1 MKSLLQRLLHGDVS
15 ETAWRRFVLGV
26 LAVFGGGISVIYAA
40 LIVLDPYDTGRF
52 PTFMPAGITDEHA
65 QINIASRGRNPSF
78 NAAVFGNSHGQLL
91 NPNSLSVETGF
102 KFLQMTSPGTGPREH
117 MAFVRYFY
125 RHHPDM
131 KAAVLAVDERW
142 CTHNPALPSLY
153 EFSPWLYESN
163 FQYLTHFLSTRAI
176 ALARKR
182 VEMALGKIPPHDPA
196 GFLDYETG
204 RRWTFSATDNKPP
217 RAIANPSADVN
228 RFFPAL
234 DAFDKLLAELP
245 ASLPIVMVMPPQS
258 SLLLPE
264 SGTAAANELAA
275 CKTELAKRISGRP
288 RSGFLD
294 YLVDG
299 PIARDPANFMDF
311 DHYRL
316 HIARQ
321 IEARI
326 ARILKGDVLSPEDVA
341 LSPGK

>member
-1 MKSLLQRLLHGDVS
+1 VAPLLQHLLRSNVG
-15 ETAWRRFVLGV
+15 EAAWRRFVFVV
-26 LAVFGGGISVIYAA
+26 LTVFGGGIVFIYVA
-40 LIVLDPYDTGRF
+40 LLVLDPYDTGRF
-52 PTFMPAGITDEHA
+52 PTFMPPGIPDEHA

-91 NPNSLSVETGF
+91 NPSTLSAATGM
-102 KFLQMTSPGTGPREH
+102 KFMQMTSPGTGPREH
-117 MAFVRYFY
+117 MSFIRYFY
-125 RHHPDM
+125 RHHADM
-131 KAAVLAVDERW
+131 KAAVLAIDERW
-142 CTHNPALPSLY
+142 CTHDPALPSLY
-153 EFSPWLYESN
+153 EFSPWLYEGN
-163 FQYLTHFLSTRAI
+163 FQYLKHLLSTRAI

-182 VEMALGKIPPHDPA
+182 VMMALGRIAAHNPA

-204 RRWTFSATDNKPP
+204 RPWTFRVTDNQPP
-217 RAIANPSADVN
+217 RGIANSDAVN

-245 ASLPIVMVMPPQS
+245 AALPIVIVMPPQS
-258 SLLLPE
+258 SVMLPQ

-275 CKTELAKRISGRP
+275 CKKAIAQRVAGRP
-288 RSGFLD
+288 RSAYFD

-326 ARILKGDVLSPEDVA
+326 ARILNGQIVSPQEAA
-341 LSPGK
+341 LSSGK